1 MSLRAFHE
9 GEDKVFRVSPV
20 KVLDG
25 NLKFLVDV
33 AEDDA
38 RRAAQDP
45 KRIVFCPPL
54 CTFRERKGAGE
65 ADLVEGLT
73 LSVEVDQNPE
83 AARAKLEPLLGPA
96 TVAVRSGGIW
106 QSNGTAYDKMHL
118 HWRLAEPAQGKE
130 QLAKLKRAREIAAH
144 LVGADPTTVP
154 ICHPMRWAGSWH
166 RKAEPRPCEI
176 IPSASNFDHE
186 IDLDEALAKLEPF
199 APAPAP
205 SSGNGAAPPQPG
217 GDWDVLV
224 ANILRGEGLHKSITR
239 LAMKLLASGMSEPA
253 AVNHL
258 RALMVQSQAPRD
270 ERWQKRFEYIPRAV
284 RSAAKKLA
292 KSEEPAPEQPK
303 QPTPDPQPLAAVHAL
318 FRRWLGEDYDL
329 AMLDAGLAAAA
340 AERLT
345 GDPLWL
351 LVISGSGNAKTETVQ
366 ALGGSGRDGDQHDC
380 VGGCAAVGNPVQQKE
395 QVRDRWTAA
404 QDRRPWR
411 AGHQGRDRILSADRN
426 VRAACSPP
434 SAKSMTASGSE
445 MSVPTAARP

>member
-303 QPTPDPQPLAAVHAL
+303 QPTPDPPPLAEVHAI
-318 FRRWLGEDYDL
+318 FRKWLGDDYDIDTHRRR
-329 AMLDAGLAAAA
+329 ARRRRRRAA
-340 AERLT
+340 
-345 GDPLWL
+345 
-351 LVISGSGNAKTETVQ
+351 
-366 ALGGSGRDGDQHDC
+366 
-380 VGGCAAVGNPVQQKE
+380 
-395 QVRDRWTAA
+395 
-404 QDRRPWR
+404 DRRPALAAGDLRTGQRQDRDR
-411 AGHQGRDRILSADRN
+411 AGARRAPARTSPAPSPRKARCSRPRRGANATRTRPAACCARSAT
-426 VRAACSPP
+426 AACS
-434 SAKSMTASGSE
+434 SSRM
-445 MSVPTAARP
+445 